1 MGRVMDMK
9 REPVMGIIP
18 MPTPEPDQ
26 SAIDLLTDV
35 INEIKSGEV
44 RRVAVVVARSDGGV
58 STGWSGW
65 SGGDSGY
72 HQLVSGTAHLAYR
85 LQAET

>member
-44 RRVAVVVARSDGGV
+44 RRVAVVVARSNGEV
-58 STGWSGW
+58 STGW